1 MRFVWRHENAKTS
14 FSFKAMKTAKILI
27 SCLILN
33 IHGYLVQ
40 TVMQGEVGA
49 QKRSRKKDLM
59 QSWLFKSLFL
69 EAVSLGPEVFVVESS
84 WQARGLL
91 LIWKVNPIPPCLVF
105 LIIRKIIL
113 SVCLLWR
120 CKQLGHIIFLNGFL
134 YVVNFTGEP
143 ACAFSLATLSVGQM
157 ALLLT
162 CFCWRDLL

>member
-1 MRFVWRHENAKTS
+1 
-14 FSFKAMKTAKILI
+14 
-27 SCLILN
+27 
-33 IHGYLVQ
+33 
-40 TVMQGEVGA
+40 MQGEVGA

-113 SVCLLWR
+113 
-120 CKQLGHIIFLNGFL
+120 
-134 YVVNFTGEP
+134 
-143 ACAFSLATLSVGQM
+143 
-157 ALLLT
+157 
-162 CFCWRDLL
+162 